1 MADYII
7 TPNAEK
13 DIDEILLYISADN
26 INAALAFN
34 DRLISRFE
42 LLADN
47 AKIGRERLELKEDL
61 RSFPEGNYL
70 VFYREWSG
78 VVAIVRVLHGARD
91 LDEIFS

>member
-1 MADYII
+1 MANYII
-7 TPNAEK
+7 TPSAEK

-34 DRLISRFE
+34 NRLINCFE

-47 AKIGRERLELKEDL
+47 AKIGRERPELKQDL

-78 VVAIVRVLHGARD
+78 IVAIVRVLHGARD

>member
-1 MADYII
+1 MANYII

-26 INAALAFN
+26 INAAIAFN
-34 DRLISRFE
+34 DRLINCFE

-47 AKIGRERLELKEDL
+47 SKIGRERTELKQDL

-78 VVAIVRVLHGARD
+78 IVAIVRVLHGARD

>member
-1 MADYII
+1 MANYII

-13 DIDEILLYISADN
+13 DIDEILLFIANDN
-26 INAALAFN
+26 VDAAITFN
-34 DRLISRFE
+34 DRLINCFE

-47 AKIGRERLELKEDL
+47 AKIGRERPELKEDL

-70 VFYREWSG
+70 IFYREWSG
-78 VVAIVRVLHGARD
+78 IVAIVRVLHGARD

>member
-1 MADYII
+1 MASYIV

-13 DIDEILLYISADN
+13 DIDEILLFIAADN
-26 INAALAFN
+26 VDAAIAFN
-34 DRLISRFE
+34 ERLISRFE

-47 AKIGRERLELKEDL
+47 AKIGRERPELKQDL

-78 VVAIVRVLHGARD
+78 IVAIVRVLHGARD